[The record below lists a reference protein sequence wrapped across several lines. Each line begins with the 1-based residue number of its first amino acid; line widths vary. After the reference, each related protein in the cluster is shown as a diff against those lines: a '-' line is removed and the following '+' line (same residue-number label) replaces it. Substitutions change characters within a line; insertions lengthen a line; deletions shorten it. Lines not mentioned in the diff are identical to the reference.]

1 MNAEEY
7 RRMFEAEDRQWW
19 YVGMRRIA
27 RTLLDQAPPL
37 DGRRPRALD
46 AGCGTGR
53 NLADLAQRGVAIG
66 VDLSDEALRFC
77 RSRDVTV
84 TQASLMCLPFPN
96 HVFDWVTCYD
106 VLYHD
111 WVTDDRDAARELAR
125 TLRPGGVMLLR
136 VPALKLLW
144 GAHDKAVHSR
154 HRYTRA
160 EVEALLRT
168 VGLTPLKVTYCNSLL
183 FPLVALWRGLDRVLG
198 REGSDVGFFP
208 APVEWLFRSLL
219 ELEARWIRHHSFPI
233 GASVV
238 ALALKPRAGDGD
250 PACRQSGL
258 ESAGV

>member
-1 MNAEEY
+1 MNTEEY
-7 RRMFEAEDRQWW
+7 QRMFEAEDRQWW

-27 RTLLDQAPPL
+27 RALLDRAPAN
-37 DGRRPRALD
+37 DGRRWRSLD

-53 NLADLAQRGVAIG
+53 NLGDLSALGVAIG
-66 VDLSDEALRFC
+66 VDLSGEALRFC
-77 RSRDVTV
+77 RSRGVTV
-84 TQASLMCLPFPN
+84 AQASLMSLPFPDQ
-96 HVFDWVTCYD
+96 VFDCVTCYD

-111 WVTDDRDAARELAR
+111 WVTSDADAARELAR
-125 TLRPGGVMLLR
+125 MLRPGGVLLLR

-168 VGLTPLKVTYCNSLL
+168 VGLTPVKVTYCNSLL
-183 FPLVALWRGLDRVLG
+183 FPLIALWRGLDRLLG

-208 APVEWLFRSLL
+208 APIEWAFRSLL
-219 ELEARWIRHHSFPI
+219 ELEARWIAQHSFPI

-238 ALALKPRAGDGD
+238 ALAWKPG
-250 PACRQSGL
+250 AC
-258 ESAGV
+258 